1 MLFYVKRTG
10 TALVLMIINSLMASP
25 ASGQGDPEVKDV
37 LETWQRYYEA
47 SIENIDDYVVVR
59 DNQTVYYTKA
69 YDNGRPY
76 FQSRVEG
83 ADQQEL
89 ASGTNLSDAEV
100 FSKVYDAILED
111 GVYKGTEDI
120 NGHRVHVL
128 YVDKITDIIDD
139 PSAPEALEDVYLR
152 IDPDKWVLRELDF
165 QVRLDYEGE
174 ERIVN
179 QVMQMRDY
187 RDVEGMQ
194 VSYET
199 AIIIRGLALTD
210 AERRE
215 AEEGLAEFEREL
227 EAMPESQRR
236 MVEQMMGDRL
246 AQFKRILEED
256 IFETVNRVQEVRVNT
271 GLKD

>member
-1 MLFYVKRTG
+1 MFYFVKRISK
-10 TALVLMIINSLMASP
+10 ALVLMVFYSLLASP
-25 ASGQGDPEVKDV
+25 VSGQGDPEVRDI
-37 LETWQRYYEA
+37 LETWQRHYEA

-59 DNQTVYYTKA
+59 DNQTVHYIKA

-76 FQSRVEG
+76 FKSRVEG

-89 ASGTNLSDAEV
+89 ASGKNLTEAEV
-100 FSKVYDAILED
+100 FSKVYDAILEN
-111 GVYKGTEDI
+111 GVYKGTEEL
-120 NGHRVHVL
+120 NGHQVHVL
-128 YVDKITDIIDD
+128 YVDKITDIIDE

-152 IDPDKWVLRELDF
+152 IDPDEWVLRELDF
-165 QVRLDYEGE
+165 HVRLDYEGE

-194 VSYET
+194 ISYET

-227 EAMPESQRR
+227 EEMPESQRR

-246 AQFKRILEED
+246 AQFKRVLEED
-256 IFETVNRVQEVRVNT
+256 VFETVNRVEEVRVNT
-271 GLKD
+271 GMEH